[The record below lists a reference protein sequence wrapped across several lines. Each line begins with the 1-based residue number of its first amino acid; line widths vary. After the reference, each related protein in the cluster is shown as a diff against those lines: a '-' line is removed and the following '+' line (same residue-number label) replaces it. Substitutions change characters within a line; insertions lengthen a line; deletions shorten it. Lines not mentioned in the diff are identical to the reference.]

1 MKKSVIA
8 VITLLVV
15 NLALF
20 GLSASAQ
27 SSSGTCVG
35 VGVTNPQHKMEVN
48 GVLKA
53 TTIVADTI
61 NATSLNIGGGA
72 SNVMSC
78 DFDGTYVTTYDKY
91 TVTNNVP
98 SVQGQLDY
106 FVVQMQQFAP
116 VVTKVPLN
124 AMSCKNNK
132 IMGVCHTMTTQ
143 TVGSFPSQTIKYK
156 YASKPDLLNAGLNAN
171 IYTCS
176 FP

>member
-27 SSSGTCVG
+27 SSGTCVG
-35 VGVTNPQHKMEVN
+35 VGVTNPQHKMEVD

-53 TTIVADTI
+53 TTVIADTI

-78 DFDGTYVTTYDKY
+78 DFDGTYVTTIDKY
-91 TVTNNVP
+91 TVTDNVP
-98 SVQGQLDY
+98 SYQGQLDY
-106 FVVQMQQFAP
+106 YVVQKTSYQPQ
-116 VVTKVPLN
+116 VTKVPLN

-132 IMGVCHTMTTQ
+132 IMGICHTMTTQ
-143 TVGSFPSQTIKYK
+143 TTGTFPSQVIKFK
-156 YASKPDLLNAGLNAN
+156 YPAKADLLDAGLNAGK
-171 IYTCS
+171 YTCS